1 MKYTYNIHTI
11 AYAIIAAICTT
22 LCSCNHTQPI
32 DSKTNELD
40 SIMARGELRVLTL
53 SGSTSY
59 FYYKGEERGYEYEV
73 IKRFANDNNLSLKVI
88 VAPNITMLSQMLN
101 DSIGDIIAYDI
112 PIADNTKNEVLH
124 CGPQNTSEQVIIQ
137 RNNNPISDVVELIGR
152 NVYVERGSKYE
163 TRLINLNKELG
174 GGINIC
180 YLDNDTL
187 VTEDLIEMVAQGK
200 IEFTLADSNLARINN
215 TYYHNLDIYVKAGF
229 PQRSQWAVRKHSTQL
244 AQAIDNWTTSN
255 YESEE
260 IKAINKRYFGAS
272 KQMEDNAILSIA
284 EGRISPFDEIFKQEA
299 KAIKWDWRL
308 LAAMAYHESRFDST
322 VVSWVGAR
330 GIMQLMPKTAE
341 IYGLCMDSITM
352 NRPNVN
358 VAVQVLQEIER
369 CLVSV
374 EDKEEKIKFV
384 IAAYNSGLGHI
395 FDAIALARKYGKNP
409 QLWYNEVEDAMCMK
423 ANPEYYSDE
432 VCRFGYFRGRQT
444 TTYVREV
451 MTLYN
456 YYCEKIPL

>member
-1 MKYTYNIHTI
+1 MKYTYIIHTI
-11 AYAIIAAICTT
+11 AYAILTALCTT
-22 LCSCNHTQPI
+22 ICGCTHSHHV
-32 DSKTNELD
+32 DSNINELD
-40 SIMARGELRVLTL
+40 SIMAHGELRVLTL
-53 SGSTSY
+53 AGSTSY

-73 IKRFANDNNLSLKVI
+73 IKRFANDNGLSLKVI

-112 PIADNTKNEVLH
+112 PITENTQNEILH
-124 CGPQNTSEQVIIQ
+124 CGPQNITEQVLIQ
-137 RNNNPISDVVELIGR
+137 RNNNPIADVVELIGR
-152 NVYVERGSKYE
+152 DVYVERGSKYE
-163 TRLINLNKELG
+163 TRLTNLNKELG

-180 YLDNDTL
+180 YLNNDTL

-200 IEFTLADSNLARINN
+200 IDFTLADSNLARINN
-215 TYYHNLDIYVKAGF
+215 TYYHNLDIYVKVGF
-229 PQRSQWAVRKHSTQL
+229 PQRSQWAVRKQSTHL
-244 AQAIDNWTTSN
+244 AQAIDNWMANN
-255 YESEE
+255 YDSEE

-272 KQMEDNAILSIA
+272 KQMGDNAILSLT

-299 KAIKWDWRL
+299 KTIKWDWRL

-341 IYGLCMDSITM
+341 IFGLGMDSITM
-352 NRPNVN
+352 NGPNVR
-358 VAVQVLQEIER
+358 VAVQVLQEIEQS
-369 CLVSV
+369 LVSV

-395 FDAIALARKYGKNP
+395 FDAIALAKKYGKNP